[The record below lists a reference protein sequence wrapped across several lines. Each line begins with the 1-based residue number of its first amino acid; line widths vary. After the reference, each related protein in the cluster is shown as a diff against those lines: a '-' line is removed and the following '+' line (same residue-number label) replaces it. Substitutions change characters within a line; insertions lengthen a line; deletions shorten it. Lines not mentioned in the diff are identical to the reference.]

1 MVFCLLF
8 IQFAGLGVYRY
19 IFQYFIINYHL
30 KNYPL
35 KLSIKKIFLFLIAA
49 TSLTIANAQ
58 ILTIDKTD
66 TLAYDKKT
74 VVKGDLAIG
83 LEGDKQKTLLL
94 DATNT
99 LNMQVQHNKELL
111 ILAASYRFTYNGGQ
125 DFLNAGYVHLR
136 WRHAYKNTWQ
146 PENFVQY
153 QWDQSRGMM
162 HRFIAGTNARYNFWH
177 KNNWEISVGSGLMYE
192 TELWNYVGVDSA
204 AKPVVQP
211 NQQTSLLKSNT
222 YVRWEGKVS
231 NNSNLSLVVFYQ
243 TPFNNLFVGYRLASS
258 LHFDVAVSK
267 HFNFGIAFSSL
278 YDSRPVVPIVK
289 FYYNFSNAIT
299 YSF

>member
-1 MVFCLLF
+1 
-8 IQFAGLGVYRY
+8 
-19 IFQYFIINYHL
+19 
-30 KNYPL
+30 
-35 KLSIKKIFLFLIAA
+35 LSIKNPRLKKIIFFVIAA
-49 TSLTIANAQ
+49 VSLTIAKAQ

-99 LNMQVQHNKELL
+99 LNLQLQHYKELL
-111 ILAASYRFTYNGGQ
+111 ILASSYRFTYNGGQ
-125 DFLNAGYVHLR
+125 DFLNSGYVPLR

-146 PENFVQY
+146 PENFIQY
-153 QWDQSRGMM
+153 QWDESRGML

-177 KNNWEISVGSGLMYE
+177 KNNWEISVGSGPMYE
-192 TELWNYVGVDSA
+192 TELWNYAGVDSSS
-204 AKPVVQP
+204 KPVVQH

-222 YVRWEGKVS
+222 YIRWEGKTS
-231 NNSNLSLVVFYQ
+231 NTSNLSLVVFYQ
-243 TPFNNLFVGYRLASS
+243 TPLNNLFGQYRLASS

-289 FYYNFSNAIT
+289 FYYM
-299 YSF
+299 